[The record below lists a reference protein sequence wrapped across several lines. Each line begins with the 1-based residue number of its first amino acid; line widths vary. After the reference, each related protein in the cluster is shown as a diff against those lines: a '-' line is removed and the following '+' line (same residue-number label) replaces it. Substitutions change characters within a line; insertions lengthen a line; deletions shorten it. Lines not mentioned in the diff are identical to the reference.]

1 MTLELLIVRHAIAVD
16 REAGWEDADR
26 PLTLKGV
33 ARLEKAV
40 AGLTR
45 HGVAL
50 DRILVSPWR
59 RAQETAERLAVLLD
73 RGEVVTTEELARAPR
88 KELLRELRSGERV
101 AVVGHEPW
109 LGELCAWLC
118 TGKRELGSHFA
129 MKKAGAA
136 TLFGDAAP
144 GGMALTAFLPPKVLR
159 RMAP

>member
-50 DRILVSPWR
+50 DRVQVILGHRDIAMTR
-59 RAQETAERLAVLLD
+59 RYAETRPEA
-73 RGEVVTTEELARAPR
+73 
-88 KELLRELRSGERV
+88 LRE
-101 AVVGHEPW
+101 AI
-109 LGELCAWLC
+109 
-118 TGKRELGSHFA
+118 
-129 MKKAGAA
+129 AA
-136 TLFGDAAP
+136 TFN
-144 GGMALTAFLPPKVLR
+144 
-159 RMAP
+159 